1 MQLHRGGS
9 FCVKTY
15 GATQSGLRQPR
26 AGERTNEG
34 TSPASLRSLS
44 VLAGQNPNCTSR
56 ALGFP
61 AGPGRVSVA
70 RVPRWPAEG
79 AACHVVSAAGL
90 GGLGAREFGLSG
102 GWLQAA
108 CLFFSLSK

>member
-26 AGERTNEG
+26 AGERTNDEG

-44 VLAGQNPNCTSR
+44 VLAGQNPNCTLEHWAFQRVLGR
-56 ALGFP
+56 A
-61 AGPGRVSVA
+61 SVA

-79 AACHVVSAAGL
+79 LPATCSLCRRSRWSRGKEFGAQWLAAG
-90 GGLGAREFGLSG
+90 
-102 GWLQAA
+102 
-108 CLFFSLSK
+108 CLPFLLSK